1 MKVLLSCLSPS
12 LLSCKY
18 LNSNNTGDTGN
29 SGGGNNA
36 VVGKGSSNN
45 WGVVDHVAGGVGG
58 NMLLDRDL
66 GNMVDLVMNIVANM
80 LNNRGGGNSNWGSM
94 SIGGNSRGGMSNSC
108 DSGSSIGSNSWSSDS
123 MTSSNK
129 SMSVGGD
136 TSYKAMSIS
145 TSKELSISLSISNW
159 SSKATGNDSRE
170 DNKGLHLVLC

>member
-29 SGGGNNA
+29 SGGGNNT

-45 WGVVDHVAGGVGG
+45 WGMVDHVASGVG
-58 NMLLDRDL
+58 
-66 GNMVDLVMNIVANM
+66 GNMVDLVMDIVANM

-94 SIGGNSRGGMSNSC
+94 SIGGNSRGSVGNGGNSR
-108 DSGSSIGSNSWSSDS
+108 GSNSWSSDS

-129 SMSVGGD
+129 AMSVGGP
-136 TSYKAMSIS
+136 M
-145 TSKELSISLSISNW
+145 
-159 SSKATGNDSRE
+159 
-170 DNKGLHLVLC
+170 